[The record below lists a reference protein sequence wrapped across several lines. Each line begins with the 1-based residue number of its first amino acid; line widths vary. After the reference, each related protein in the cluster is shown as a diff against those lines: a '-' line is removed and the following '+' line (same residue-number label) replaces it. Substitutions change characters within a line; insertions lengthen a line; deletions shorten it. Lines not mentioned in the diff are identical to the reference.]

1 MKLIQWILGRK
12 NRLFGGFFIYGDCIR
27 RLPIK
32 TIAYVDG
39 FNLYFGS
46 LRGTAHRWLDLSA
59 LVKRLCHEQNPDCE
73 LLSIK
78 YYTADIK
85 AKLSSHGEASCKA
98 QQDYLLSL
106 QAYSKSNGI
115 PLKVVKGKYNIQP
128 KEYYAHQE
136 PVDFNQKQAV
146 WVAEEKQT
154 DVAIAVDLLCDA
166 FDNHCDQVVI
176 FSNDS
181 DLAPALSV
189 VKFRWPDMKIGVV
202 APIRG
207 EGRQPS
213 ADLKAIADWTRHGIK
228 EQELETAQLP
238 NKVITRKRAIL
249 KPEHW

>member
-1 MKLIQWILGRK
+1 MELGERK
-12 NRLFGGFFIYGDCIR
+12 PPSGGFFAYRPSIWS
-27 RLPIK
+27 LSIK

-46 LRGTAHRWLDLSA
+46 LRGTSYRWLDLPA
-59 LVKRLCHEQNPDCE
+59 LVKLLCHEQNPDCE
-73 LLSIK
+73 LAAIK

-106 QAYSKSNGI
+106 QAHSKAQSTKLEI
-115 PLKVVKGKYNIQP
+115 HKGKYNIQP

-136 PVDFNQKQAV
+136 PVDFDNKLAV

-154 DVAIAVDLLCDA
+154 NVAIAVHMLCDVM
-166 FDNHCDQVVI
+166 DNTCDQVVI

-181 DLAPALSV
+181 DLAPALSTL
-189 VKFRWPDMKIGVV
+189 KLRQPALKIGVV

-213 ADLKAIADWTRHGIK
+213 ADLKKIADWTRHGIK
-228 EQELETAQLP
+228 EKELTNTQCL
-238 NKVITRKRAIL
+238 IRC
-249 KPEHW
+249 

>member
-1 MKLIQWILGRK
+1 MCSRGIS
-12 NRLFGGFFIYGDCIR
+12 
-27 RLPIK
+27 IK

-46 LRGTAHRWLDLSA
+46 LRGTPYRWLDLSA
-59 LVKRLCHEQNPDCE
+59 LVQGLCYEQNPACE

-85 AKLSSHGEASCKA
+85 AKLSSHGQASCKA

-106 QAYSKSNGI
+106 QAHSESNGVR
-115 PLKVVKGKYNIQP
+115 LKVVKGKYNIQP
-128 KEYYAHQE
+128 KEYYVHQE

-166 FDNHCDQVVI
+166 FDKSCDQVVI

-189 VKFRWPDMKIGVV
+189 LKSRWPDIKIGIV

-207 EGRQPS
+207 ERRQPS
-213 ADLKAIADWTRHGIK
+213 ADLKVIADWTRHSIR
-228 EQELETAQLP
+228 EQELAGAQLP
-238 NKVITRKRAIL
+238 GKVITRKRAIL